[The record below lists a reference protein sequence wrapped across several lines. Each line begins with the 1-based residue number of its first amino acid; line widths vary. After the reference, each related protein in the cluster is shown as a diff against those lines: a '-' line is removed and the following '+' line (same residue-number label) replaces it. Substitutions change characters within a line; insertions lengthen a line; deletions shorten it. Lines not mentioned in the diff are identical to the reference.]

1 MRFIDEARI
10 KVTGGAGG
18 RGCISFRR
26 EKFVPR
32 GGPNGGD
39 GGRGGDIILIA
50 DEGLASLLD
59 FRYVRSYRAQ
69 SGTHG
74 KGKNQHGKAGNDLI
88 IPVPVGTLVKDDESS
103 ELLKDLNC
111 QGERLVVAQGGLGG
125 KGNAHFTSSTRQAPH
140 FAQDGHQGCERWIT
154 LELKLLADV
163 GVIGLPNSGK
173 STLVSRVS
181 AAKPKIADYPFTT
194 LVPSLGV
201 VSYSDYK
208 TFVIADIPGL
218 IEGAHEGIGLGTTFL
233 RHIERTRVLIHLL
246 DGSKVAP
253 QNPLRDFEIV
263 NDELKSHNPALA
275 ERPQVVAVNK
285 MDLPESEENFLYLKE
300 QFKELGIEV
309 FPLSAATGEGLKLLI
324 AHVAHL
330 LSGIKQSNST
340 SAMNH
345 EKK

>member
-103 ELLKDLNC
+103 ELLKDLNSP
-111 QGERLVVAQGGLGG
+111 GERLVVAQGGLGG
-125 KGNAHFTSSTRQAPH
+125 KGNSHFTSSTRQAPH
-140 FAQDGHQGCERWIT
+140 FAQDGQEGFEQWIT

-163 GVIGLPNSGK
+163 GVIGFPNSGK

-201 VSYSDYK
+201 VSYADYK
-208 TFVIADIPGL
+208 TFIIADIPGL
-218 IEGAHEGIGLGTTFL
+218 VEGAHEGIGLGTTFL

-246 DGSKVAP
+246 DGSKVVP
-253 QNPLRDFEIV
+253 QNPLRDFDIV

-275 ERPQVVAVNK
+275 ERPQVVAINK
-285 MDLPESEENFLYLKE
+285 MDLPESEENYSYLKE
-300 QFKELGIEV
+300 QFEELDIEV
-309 FPLSAATGEGLKLLI
+309 FPLSAATGKGLKSLI
-324 AHVAHL
+324 AHVAQL
-330 LSGIKQSNST
+330 LSEVKQRNST

>member
-18 RGCISFRR
+18 RGCVSFRR
-26 EKFVPR
+26 ERFVPR
-32 GGPNGGD
+32 GGPDGGD
-39 GGRGGDIILIA
+39 GGRGGDVILIA
-50 DEGLASLLD
+50 DEGLGSLLD

-74 KGKNQHGKAGNDLI
+74 KGKNQHGKSGSDLI
-88 IPVPVGTLVKDDESS
+88 IPVPVGTLVIEDGSS
-103 ELLKDLNC
+103 ELLKDLYRP
-111 QGERLVVAQGGLGG
+111 GERLVVAPGGLGG
-125 KGNAHFTSSTRQAPH
+125 KGNAHFRSSTHQAPR
-140 FAQDGHQGCERWIT
+140 FAQDGQQGCERFIL

-181 AAKPKIADYPFTT
+181 AARPKIADYPFTT

-201 VSYSDYK
+201 VSYGEFK

-218 IEGAHEGIGLGTTFL
+218 IEGAHKGSGLGTTFL

-246 DGSKVAP
+246 DGSKLAP
-253 QNPLRDFEIV
+253 HDPVRDFKIV

-275 ERPQVVAVNK
+275 ERPQVVAINK
-285 MDLPESEENFLYLKE
+285 MDLPESKENYSYLKE
-300 QFKELGIEV
+300 QFTELGKEV
-309 FPLSAATGEGLKLLI
+309 FPLSAATGKGLTELI
-324 AHVAHL
+324 THVAQL
-330 LSGIKQSNST
+330 LSGIKQKNSNSV
-340 SAMNH
+340 MNY
-345 EKK
+345 EKR